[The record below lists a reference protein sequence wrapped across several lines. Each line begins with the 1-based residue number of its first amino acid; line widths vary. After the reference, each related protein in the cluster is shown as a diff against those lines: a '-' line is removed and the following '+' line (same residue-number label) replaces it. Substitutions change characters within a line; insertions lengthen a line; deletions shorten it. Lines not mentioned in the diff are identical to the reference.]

1 MFVSFNMTFGNWHI
15 LKLMYNPVQHIH
27 IHRFYFNILSSKL
40 HNKAVNKIHFK
51 HKRSE
56 MELKHVK
63 TLMMLT
69 VAHAQFTLLPS
80 SSIYLK
86 LPAIKPFDVDN

>member
-1 MFVSFNMTFGNWHI
+1 MH
-15 LKLMYNPVQHIH
+15 LKN
-27 IHRFYFNILSSKL
+27 
-40 HNKAVNKIHFK
+40 
-51 HKRSE
+51 KRSE
-56 MELKHVK
+56 MELKRVK

-69 VAHAQFTLLPS
+69 VVHAQFTFVPS

>member
-1 MFVSFNMTFGNWHI
+1 
-15 LKLMYNPVQHIH
+15 MYNPVQHIH
-27 IHRFYFNILSSKL
+27 IHRFYFKILSSKL
-40 HNKAVNKIHFK
+40 HNKAVNKMHLK
-51 HKRSE
+51 NKRSE
-56 MELKHVK
+56 MELKRVK

-69 VAHAQFTLLPS
+69 VVHAQFTFVPS